1 MVSKVRVGL
10 GVFALVTALS
20 GTALSS
26 SRAESRDPQT
36 AEQKSISIQRG
47 REKRVKARGE
57 KVHYTNVFDLSGLP
71 KYAPE
76 QKVTGTLRIWG
87 LNYLTDGKLANYWE
101 EGFRKYHPSVTFS
114 WFTPTALVA
123 IAGLYTGQ
131 ADVGASR
138 HITFDELLT
147 FQRTFNYSPIEI
159 SMVTGSYDVPGW
171 APADTIVVNKE
182 NPISKITFKQLDGI
196 FGAQR
201 DGGWNGTAWN
211 SAAARGPELNIR
223 TWGQLGLTGEWKDKP
238 IHVYGR
244 PLKYHQQLHI
254 ERLIFHG
261 GDKWNETLREY
272 AHDESPAGE
281 QKVSTAS
288 LLEDLSKDKYAIA
301 YSNRGYPAQSKVK
314 ELAVAEKD
322 GGPYVEM
329 TIGTVQNRSYPLFAE
344 EYFYLNRKPGTAV
357 RASTR

>member
-1 MVSKVRVGL
+1 
-10 GVFALVTALS
+10 
-20 GTALSS
+20 
-26 SRAESRDPQT
+26 
-36 AEQKSISIQRG
+36 
-47 REKRVKARGE
+47 
-57 KVHYTNVFDLSGLP
+57 
-71 KYAPE
+71 
-76 QKVTGTLRIWG
+76 
-87 LNYLTDGKLANYWE
+87 
-101 EGFRKYHPSVTFS
+101 
-114 WFTPTALVA
+114 
-123 IAGLYTGQ
+123 
-131 ADVGASR
+131 
-138 HITFDELLT
+138 
-147 FQRTFNYSPIEI
+147 
-159 SMVTGSYDVPGW
+159 MVTGSYDVPGW

-182 NPISKITFKQLDGI
+182 NPISEITFKQLDGI

-223 TWGQLGLTGEWKDKP
+223 TWGQLGLAGEWKDKP

-357 RASTR
+357 DPKVKEFLRYVLSQEGQHEVMRDGKFLPLTTAAAREQLQKLQ